1 MSKSGNRFI
10 TVLREGSVFI
20 EDGIRTIIMDKET
33 GVQYLVWKSGYA
45 GGITPLMNSEGN
57 VSKIKYQIEM

>member
-1 MSKSGNRFI
+1 MSKLGNRFI
-10 TVLREGSVFI
+10 TVLREGSVFS